1 MLKNLIKYEFKA
13 TGRIMGLL
21 YAALVV
27 TAVICRVTMGLT
39 GFGKGMTAETP
50 SILSNIISAI
60 ILFLYGMVICAVV
73 VVTLVMILLRFYRNL
88 LQNEGYL
95 MNTLPV
101 KSRQH
106 IMSKLIAAVVWT
118 VVSVAVV
125 VISLIIVSTLAAD
138 FSGSVPGMLR
148 QLWNITGGVFTE
160 MGLKG
165 VYLLV
170 MTVLVF
176 LLTLTSSIL
185 QMYAALSIGQTQ
197 DRYKI
202 AVSFAAYIG
211 ISVVFQLI
219 SSGAAVLLRNAIST
233 ADLNSLNVMGN
244 IMYISITGVAAAL
257 LIKSAVLFVVTD
269 YFLKNRLNL
278 E

>member
-1 MLKNLIKYEFKA
+1 MLKKLIRYEFKA

-21 YAALVV
+21 YAALVI
-27 TAVICRVTMGLT
+27 TAVFCRVTLGLA
-39 GFGKGMTAETP
+39 GLGESVSAEAP
-50 SILSNIISAI
+50 SVLLNIISEI
-60 ILFLYGMVICAVV
+60 ILFLYGMIICAVV
-73 VVTLVMILLRFYRNL
+73 AVTLVMILLRFYRNL

-106 IMSKLIAAVVWT
+106 ITSKLFAAVVWT
-118 VVSVAVV
+118 VASIAVV
-125 VISLIIVSTLAAD
+125 IISLIIISTLSAD
-138 FSGSVPGMLR
+138 LSGSVPGMLR
-148 QLWNITGGVFTE
+148 QLWNMTGGLFTE
-160 MGLKG
+160 MGPKG
-165 VYLLV
+165 VYLLI
-170 MTVLVF
+170 MTVLAF
-176 LLTLTSSIL
+176 LFTLTSSIL

-211 ISVVFQLI
+211 IGVVFQII
-219 SSGAAVLLRNAIST
+219 SSAAAVLMRNAIRPE
-233 ADLNSLNVMGN
+233 DLNSLAGMGN
-244 IMYISITGVAAAL
+244 IMYISVTGIAAAL